1 MTTDTSSAIS
11 SNPFD
16 PRGRTPYPPLP
27 AIDHRTSP
35 GSSNHLIASQGVR
48 DTSNAN
54 QGLRAPSLTPN
65 SFSTPHATT
74 TVALRTQAF
83 TYLPTPGRSPVLR
96 FLVATWLGNILAGIG
111 LLIALAAL
119 GIGAYSVVLQV
130 VSTRW
135 SLKNDAL
142 QSCMA
147 ARAMGI
153 YSAYCN
159 STLAAGV
166 IKPPLIDRELSDSA
180 TSNGLYHQDPSA
192 DGLRKNSWE
201 LLCVA
206 AFLASFLM
214 VSLVVL
220 HLGLRSLR
228 SSQIKRME
236 RTLSQVS
243 DMTVMY
249 RVPNE
254 LGPPELSSHER
265 TWTRRTLRRETRK
278 LHKRVASRDSNRKK
292 VAEEMHQRVERFST
306 DSPIIPS
313 PSTSSD
319 SDENDESEN
328 DEGERDL
335 YLADARRRAEEHRR
349 EARSRYQRHLSE
361 RTREYEKRWTI
372 DSLAQ
377 RFNRRSTHTSE
388 SRSTSRRYLPERND
402 DSGERRADA
411 GMRRRL
417 TSRRPAGVAAASTLA
432 DSADFL
438 QERVAFR

>member
-1 MTTDTSSAIS
+1 MTTDSSSAIS

-16 PRGRTPYPPLP
+16 PRGRTPFPPLP
-27 AIDHRTSP
+27 AIDYRTSP
-35 GSSNHLIASQGVR
+35 CSSNHLIASQGVR

-54 QGLRAPSLTPN
+54 QGLRAPSPTPN
-65 SFSTPHATT
+65 SFSTPQATT

-96 FLVATWLGNILAGIG
+96 FLVATWLGNILTGIG

-159 STLAAGV
+159 ATLAAGV

-192 DGLRKNSWE
+192 DRLRKKSWE
-201 LLCVA
+201 LFCVA

-236 RTLSQVS
+236 PTPSQVS
-243 DMTVMY
+243 GVSVMY
-249 RVPNE
+249 RVMND

-265 TWTRRTLRRETRK
+265 TSTRRTLRRETRK
-278 LHKRVASRDSNRKK
+278 LQIRVASRDSDRKK
-292 VAEEMHQRVERFST
+292 VAEEMQRVERFST